1 MGCCYIHEHAADADD
16 ASHNAGVYIARGA
29 PAGMDHFLPTLGGA
43 DFAVSACF
51 VRKKPL
57 VVAEHS
63 AGEKWSETQY
73 EKSRECVLN
82 LNNQLLCRP
91 AEDDHW
97 VDGSGAGVLE
107 ARALVA
113 ALPRRR
119 PPGDK

>member
-57 VVAEHS
+57 AVAEHS
-63 AGEKWSETQY
+63 AGERWSATST
-73 EKSRECVLN
+73 KASRECVLN
-82 LNNQLLCRP
+82 LNTQLPCRP
-91 AEDDHW
+91 AQDDHRL
-97 VDGSGAGVLE
+97 DGSGAGVLE
-107 ARALVA
+107 ARALFV

-119 PPGDK
+119 PRGDK